1 MTDTPY
7 LTSKQVLAIL
17 KIKAESLY
25 AYVSRGR
32 IRKYGSNAQGESL
45 FLKED
50 IEQFARSRKKA
61 GKLATKGQLSF
72 REAVIDSNLS
82 NWSRKRAYYRG
93 YPVQQFIDSDVPFEN
108 CAELLWQGKLAKKQ
122 VQWAPHKVSGSK
134 VQPPKGPQ
142 GLSIWLAAVHHQIS
156 VCQDD
161 PQVHDA
167 AETMERAGA
176 TAQRGAKRS
185 TSRMHYLA
193 RHTIWTMA
201 DTIGDNKRKKTRPPG
216 VVALACERLG
226 LNPAAKH
233 LELLRRILIVAMDY
247 QLSAPA
253 LIGRV
258 AEGTEHTSS
267 TALLLATI
275 ATAHSAE
282 VESIVAADAD
292 YISPWF
298 AQIKAWGQQQ
308 EEIGD
313 NRGAKSDQPVR
324 LSPYS
329 SDTSDFPEGDPR
341 VSTLM
346 EWLAEHYRQR
356 KSIGAILDHL
366 EAYEQATGRGT
377 DMATALALA
386 AKALKI
392 SPTKVAGLFIMS
404 RTAGLWGHL
413 LEQAELPAIALPKAR
428 YRAAAQR

>member
-45 FLKED
+45 FLKKD
-50 IEQFARSRKKA
+50 IEQFAKSRKKA

-72 REAVIDSNLS
+72 REAVIDSSLS

-93 YPVQQFIDSDVPFEN
+93 YPVQQFIDGDVPFEN

-122 VQWAPHKVSGSK
+122 VEWAPAKAQTAKVA
-134 VQPPKGPQ
+134 PPKGTK
-142 GLSIWLAAVHHQIS
+142 GLPVWLAAVHYKNTNLM
-156 VCQDD
+156 
-161 PQVHDA
+161 
-167 AETMERAGA
+167 AEAKAEGNEQTERAGA
-176 TAQRGAKRS
+176 SAGANTQGARAAGQRGQS
-185 TSRMHYLA
+185 TSAEIYHQLA
-193 RHTIWTMA
+193 RHTIWMMA
-201 DTIGDNKRKKTRPPG
+201 DTIGDNRRKKSRPPG

-258 AEGTEHTSS
+258 AEGTSHDSP
-267 TALLLATI
+267 TALLLAAI
-275 ATAHSAE
+275 ATANSDE
-282 VESIVAADAD
+282 VQNIFEADAS

-298 AQIKAWGQQQ
+298 AQLKNDSEDEAAP
-308 EEIGD
+308 EL
-313 NRGAKSDQPVR
+313 NA
-324 LSPYS
+324 YS
-329 SDTSDFPEGDPR
+329 SIATDFPEGDPR

-346 EWLAEHYRQR
+346 EWLDEHYRQR
-356 KSIGAILDHL
+356 KSIATILDHL
-366 EAYEQATGRGT
+366 QSYEKSSGRGV
-377 DMATALALA
+377 DLATALALT
-386 AKALKI
+386 AKALKV
-392 SPTKVAGLFIMS
+392 SPTKIAGLFVMS
-404 RTAGLWGHL
+404 RTAGLCGHL
-413 LEQAELPAIALPKAR
+413 LEQAELPDIALPKAR
-428 YRAAAQR
+428 YRASCRN